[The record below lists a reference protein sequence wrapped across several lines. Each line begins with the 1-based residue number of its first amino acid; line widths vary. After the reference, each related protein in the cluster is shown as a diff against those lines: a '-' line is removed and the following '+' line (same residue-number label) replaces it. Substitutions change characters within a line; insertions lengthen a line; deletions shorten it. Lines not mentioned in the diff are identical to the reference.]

1 MCCQLPETPSTTK
14 KTVDIQTPQTLG
26 VNLPVVNLAR
36 IAKGLSQKKD
46 VSPVVVNCYQRELKY
61 VKDVSCV
68 NQLSF
73 VKPVTNV
80 PAVVLDLPV
89 GARLQNFWRTW
100 EALGAGLKVLKILKQ
115 GYILPFWTRLNLAR
129 LSTIISCYGNPH

>member
-68 NQLSF
+68 NQLTRF
-73 VKPVTNV
+73 TCRGKTTKLLEN
-80 PAVVLDLPV
+80 
-89 GARLQNFWRTW
+89 
-100 EALGAGLKVLKILKQ
+100 LGSSGC
-115 GYILPFWTRLNLAR
+115 RSE
-129 LSTIISCYGNPH
+129 STKNS